1 MTRDLAELASAAGI
15 DLASEPF
22 TLVRGHT
29 ARRAAGNM
37 AAAYDQLEALDEPKL
52 AATAR
57 DLLDRY
63 GFEDGDPVAVAAA
76 ALAEQVEAHDRAAQ
90 PNPYHNAHHIL
101 EVLLNAHY
109 LALRNDA
116 FATHIRLTPRDH
128 GRLYLAALIHDLDH
142 DGTMNGSQRF
152 RLERQSLVHAWPILA
167 QAGVP
172 AEDCKAIETMV
183 LATDPAGPNLYLKAL
198 HAHVFYDGE
207 PPPPTL
213 GYAELEALAR
223 DDRLL
228 RLAGLLND
236 ADLLSSA
243 GFTLSYS
250 LKQSEKLGLE
260 GGRRLDNDDLLRFIQ
275 HIVGGSFTTRAGRF
289 FNPNLLLIKSF
300 AELNR
305 GADDDGIDAPLI
317 RP

>member
-22 TLVRGHT
+22 ALVRNHT
-29 ARRAAGNM
+29 ARRAAANM
-37 AAAYDQLEALDEPKL
+37 AAAYDRLEALAEPKL
-52 AATAR
+52 APAVR
-57 DLLDRY
+57 FLLERY
-63 GFEDGDPVAVAAA
+63 GFEDRDPMMLAACD
-76 ALAEQVEAHDRAAQ
+76 LAERVEARDRAVL

-109 LALRNDA
+109 LGLRNDA
-116 FATHIRLTPRDH
+116 FATHVRLTPQDH
-128 GRLYLAALIHDLDH
+128 GRLYLAAIIHDLDH
-142 DGTMNGSQRF
+142 DGTMNGDERF
-152 RLERQSLVHAWPILA
+152 RLERRSLDHAGPELER
-167 QAGVP
+167 AGVP
-172 AEDCKAIETMV
+172 AEDRKAIQTMV

-198 HAHVFYDGE
+198 HTHVFYEGE
-207 PPPPTL
+207 PPPPEL
-213 GYAELEALAR
+213 AYAELEPLAQ

-243 GFTLSYS
+243 GFTLTYS

-260 GGRRLDNDDLLRFIQ
+260 GGRRLDHDDLLRFIQ
-275 HIVGGSFTTRAGRF
+275 YIVGGSFTTRAGRF

-305 GADDDGIDAPLI
+305 ADDDGVDAPLI